1 MSNYRKDYTS
11 NEQLLL
17 YSQVEG
23 ICPICTKPLWYEK
36 SGQIYK
42 KYQIAHI
49 YPLNPSLKEI
59 DLLKDEKRLN
69 SDVNSLDN
77 VIPLCYDCHVKFDK
91 PRTVEDYQMLYKIKE
106 SLILKSKIISS
117 YSLFNIEDEIRVVLH
132 KLNLDNGELAKLEYS
147 ALKVEQKA
155 DNSLPLLL
163 KRQIKNDVTE
173 YFLFIQNIFA
183 EIDKDT
189 PDKFNTL
196 AMQIKS
202 FYFKCKQST
211 KNQEEIYQ
219 NIVEW
224 IHNKTGR
231 YSLRACEIITSF
243 FIQDCEV
250 FS

>member
-1 MSNYRKDYTS
+1 MSNYRKDYTP
-11 NEQLLL
+11 NEHLLL

-23 ICPICTKPLWYEK
+23 ICPICTKALWYEK
-36 SGQIYK
+36 AGQVCK

-49 YPLNPSLKEI
+49 YPLNPSQKEV
-59 DLLKDEKRLN
+59 DLLKHEKRLS

-91 PRTVEDYQMLYKIKE
+91 PRTIEEYQMLYKIKE
-106 SLILKSKIISS
+106 SLILKSRIMSS

-132 KLNLDNGELAKLEYS
+132 KLNFDNGELAKLEYS
-147 ALKVEQKA
+147 ALKVDQKA
-155 DNSLPLLL
+155 DNSLPPLL

-173 YFLFIQNIFA
+173 YYLFIQNIFE

-224 IHNKTGR
+224 LHDKTGR
-231 YSLRACEIITSF
+231 YSLSACQIITSF